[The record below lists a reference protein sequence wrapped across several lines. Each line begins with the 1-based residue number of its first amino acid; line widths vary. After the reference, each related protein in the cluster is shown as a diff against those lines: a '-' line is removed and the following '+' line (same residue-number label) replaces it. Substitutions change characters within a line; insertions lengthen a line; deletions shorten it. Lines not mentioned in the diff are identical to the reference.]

1 MVRRAW
7 RPAQPDPGN
16 PRGYLEAMG
25 KGKVGKAVIVIGASA
40 KLAVKYGPQAKIA
53 WDKGG
58 KQAAAAAT
66 QRAKSL
72 TSRRKAFAHAATVVD
87 GSVLKVAPGGTTA
100 YVVFSGE
107 QPIATYPHQDAPY
120 PALLAHV
127 DLGRRVPAEKASR
140 QLGRGST
147 TRD

>member
-1 MVRRAW
+1 M
-7 RPAQPDPGN
+7 
-16 PRGYLEAMG
+16 
-25 KGKVGKAVIVIGASA
+25 GKVGKAAVVVVASA

-66 QRAKSL
+66 ARTRSL
-72 TSRRKAFAHAATVVD
+72 ASRRKAFAHAGTVVD
-87 GSVLKVAPGGTTA
+87 GSVLKIAPDGMTA
-100 YVVFSGE
+100 YVGFSGE

-127 DLGRRVPAEKASR
+127 DLGKRMPAEKKAPKASAR
-140 QLGRGST
+140 QLGRGSST
-147 TRD
+147 KRD